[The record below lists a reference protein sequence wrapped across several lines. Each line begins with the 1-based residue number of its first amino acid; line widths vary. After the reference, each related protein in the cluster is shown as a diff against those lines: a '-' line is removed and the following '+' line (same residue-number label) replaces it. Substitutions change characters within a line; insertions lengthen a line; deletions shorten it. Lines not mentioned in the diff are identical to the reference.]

1 VRSLRGR
8 LTLGVALVVAVVL
21 LAAGAVA
28 SHYVATSER
37 AALDDRLKRTAELSR
52 ATALAAVNDELPDND
67 KRLDAVLSADGSS
80 LRLTLGG
87 RVLLD
92 TGAPPPARPRLR
104 RGLQTFVSAGRR
116 YRAYVTPLRDPGLG
130 GLARLEVVS
139 ALGRLERRQSQLD
152 DRLLALGLIA
162 LVAAAAGAWLAADLV
177 LRPLRRLRTVASS
190 VAEDEDLD
198 RRVPPGGPT
207 ELRSLAASFNA
218 MLARLG
224 RSAAD
229 RKRAL
234 AATRRFTADA
244 GHELRTPLTSV
255 QATLSSLER
264 HLDLPPDRRAEMLGD
279 ALAEQRRLVELL
291 DGLQALARGDAGPL
305 ELTEVDLAEV
315 VDAAASAA
323 VDRHPGLHLSA
334 ELPDAPVAIDGWEPG
349 LRLLADNLVE
359 NAVRHGRPDGQ
370 IRVTLDAAR
379 PGEDGGAL
387 LTVDDD
393 GPGIPEGDRARIFAP
408 FARLDATNGEGSGL
422 GLALVEQ
429 QVRHH
434 GARIDVGESPLGGAR
449 FSVRFAARR
458 PLQSDLPWGA

>member
-1 VRSLRGR
+1 MRSLRGR
-8 LTLGVALVVAVVL
+8 LTLGVALVLAVVL
-21 LAAGAVA
+21 LVAGALA
-28 SHYVATSER
+28 SRYAAESER

-52 ATALAAVNDELPDND
+52 ATAIAAVNDELPEND
-67 KRLDAVLSADGSS
+67 RRLDAVLTATGSS

-92 TGAPPPARPRLR
+92 TGRAAAGAPARCATACRPSR
-104 RGLQTFVSAGRR
+104 RAGGATAPTSRRCATRTSAASPASRWSAPWRR
-116 YRAYVTPLRDPGLG
+116 SSAASRGSTTACSRSASSRWWWP
-130 GLARLEVVS
+130 AR
-139 ALGRLERRQSQLD
+139 
-152 DRLLALGLIA
+152 
-162 LVAAAAGAWLAADLV
+162 GAWLAADLV

-207 ELRSLAASFNA
+207 ETRSLAASFNA

-229 RKRAL
+229 RARAL
-234 AATRRFTADA
+234 EATRRFAADA

-255 QATLSSLER
+255 QATLSTLER
-264 HLDLPPDRRAEMLGD
+264 HLDLPPERRAEMLGD

-291 DGLQALARGDAGPL
+291 DGLQALARGDAGPV
-305 ELTEVDLAEV
+305 EFAEVDLAEV
-315 VDAAASAA
+315 VDAVGRRGAGAPPGRAA
-323 VDRHPGLHLSA
+323 R
-334 ELPDAPVAIDGWEPG
+334 APSCPMRRSRSRAGSPG

-359 NAVRHGRPDGQ
+359 NAVRHGRPGGEV
-370 IRVTLDAAR
+370 RVTLDGAR
-379 PGEDGGAL
+379 PGGDGRAVL
-387 LTVDDD
+387 IVDDD
-393 GPGIPEGDRARIFAP
+393 GPGIADADRERIFAP
-408 FARLDATNGEGSGL
+408 FARLEATNGEGSGL

-449 FSVRFAARR
+449 FSVRFAPRAARAG
-458 PLQSDLPWGA
+458 S